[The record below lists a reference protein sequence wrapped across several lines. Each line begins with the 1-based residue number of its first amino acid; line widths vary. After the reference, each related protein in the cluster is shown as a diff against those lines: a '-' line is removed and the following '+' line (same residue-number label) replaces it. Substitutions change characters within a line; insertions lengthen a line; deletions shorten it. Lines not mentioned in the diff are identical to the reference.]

1 MKCVHLTLLI
11 LFVFLLGAGCVSRS
25 PNTSIRVSGTDIEDI
40 TPVRVGQFDTYTA
53 TFRIEN
59 PTNQSFKNVE
69 ILFNLIPTTMY
80 CHTQAQDVKIPA
92 VTPLE
97 RKTEQFSFS
106 EFANL
111 DCDYTYTYQVTSETD
126 LFKQY

>member
-1 MKCVHLTLLI
+1 MKSVYLI
-11 LFVFLLGAGCVSRS
+11 LFILFVLSAGAGCVSRA

-40 TPVRVGQFDTYTA
+40 TPVQVGQFDTYTA

-69 ILFNLIPTTMY
+69 IRFNLVPTTMY
-80 CHTQAQDVKIPA
+80 CHTQVQDVKIPS
-92 VTPLE
+92 VNPLE
-97 RKTEQFSFS
+97 RKTEQFAFS

-111 DCDYTYTYQVTSETD
+111 NCEYTYVYEIISD
-126 LFKQY
+126 KDFF

>member
-1 MKCVHLTLLI
+1 MRSMHLILLI
-11 LFVFLLGAGCVSRS
+11 LFVLLAGAGCVSRS

-40 TPVRVGQFDTYTA
+40 TPVQVGQFDTYTA

-69 ILFNLIPTTMY
+69 IRFNLVPTTMY
-80 CHTQAQDVKIPA
+80 CHTQIQDVKIP
-92 VTPLE
+92 VVSPLE
-97 RKTEQFSFS
+97 RKTEQFAFS

-111 DCDYTYTYQVTSETD
+111 DCEYTYTYEITSD
-126 LFKQY
+126 KDFF